1 MFKKETV
8 IDGKGHVMGR
18 LASHVAKQLLCGHR
32 IVVVRC
38 ERLMITG
45 SAIKN
50 ALKFREYLNKKILTN
65 PRHSHRHFRSP
76 ARIFFKA
83 VRGML
88 PRKTDRAEQAMARL
102 KVFEGVPHPY
112 DKKKRM
118 VVTDALKLIKV
129 RSYRPCCYLRDL
141 CTRIGWGFDSVVERL
156 EAKRTQRAKK
166 YHENKLAADQLRAKK
181 AKLEASSSIAEINA
195 KLAKFGY

>member
-8 IDGKGHVMGR
+8 IDGKGHIMGR
-18 LASHVAKQLLCGHR
+18 LASYVAKQLLCGHR

-38 ERLMITG
+38 ERLIISG

-50 ALKFREYLNKKILTN
+50 ALKFREYLNKSMLTN
-65 PRHSHRHFRSP
+65 PMRSHKHFRSP
-76 ARIFFKA
+76 SRMFFKA
-83 VRGML
+83 IRGML
-88 PRKTDRAEQAMARL
+88 PRKTPRAEQAMARL

-118 VVTDALKLIKV
+118 VVTEALKLIKV
-129 RSYRPCCYLRDL
+129 KSHRTCCYLRDL
-141 CTRIGWGFDSVVERL
+141 CTRIGWGFDKVVERL
-156 EAKRTQRAKK
+156 EAKRTLRAKK
-166 YHENKLAADQLRAKK
+166 YHDAKLASTQLRDKK
-181 AKLEASSSIAEINA
+181 AKLQASASIAEINA